1 MLTGSEDVRGQIKEI
16 LMGINERIT
25 AEQMNPGGIYRIDF
39 LDELIRIYS
48 VGFLDERSFY
58 SPVEGKKEF
67 KPEEIAEAEPDL
79 IIRQEKLRRMA
90 EKMQKVLSVPKINAY
105 VKTQLGEKRE
115 LLASQFPL
123 KTAED
128 FVKIIYIRLY
138 GQRKNMDYTVELND
152 YGERNGYRFKDFLIR
167 LKK

>member
-1 MLTGSEDVRGQIKEI
+1 
-16 LMGINERIT
+16 
-25 AEQMNPGGIYRIDF
+25 
-39 LDELIRIYS
+39 
-48 VGFLDERSFY
+48 
-58 SPVEGKKEF
+58 
-67 KPEEIAEAEPDL
+67 
-79 IIRQEKLRRMA
+79 MA